1 MSVKISFESVVGGKN
16 PEQKEVNVV
25 GVEVTDVVIEDLVE
39 VPKEKK
45 VDTRQSLWD
54 ELDANGVV
62 YKKNMSK
69 TTLEELLAE

>member
-25 GVEVTDVVIEDLVE
+25 GVEVTDVVAE

-45 VDTRQSLWD
+45 VDARQSLWD
-54 ELDANGVV
+54 ELDANGII

-69 TTLEELLAE
+69 ATLEELLAE